1 LYRRRGRRVRAP
13 GAEDSFRRPVALIIF
28 PCLAIRRA
36 RERSVVLTA
45 ESTRLRP
52 ARTGDTGSAAAEP
65 PNDALAWRG
74 INAIRALS
82 MDAVEAAQSGHPGT
96 PMALAPAAYVLWHRF
111 LKHDPRRPDWPD
123 RDRFVL
129 SCGHAS
135 MLLYSLLH
143 LAGYDLTLDD
153 LRAFRQWGSATPGH
167 PERGHTRG
175 VETTTGPLGQGVG
188 NAVGMAIAER
198 LLAEQFNRPGH
209 RIIDHRTW
217 AFVSDGDLMEGV
229 SHEAGSLA
237 GHLRLGKLTL
247 IYDDNHITI
256 DGDTALTFSE
266 DVRQRF
272 EAYGWHA
279 IRVGDGNDLAAIA
292 AACQAAVAEPTRP
305 TIILLRTF
313 IADPAPTKR
322 NSSKAHGEPL
332 GAEEVRRTKEIMGW
346 PDEPPFYVPE
356 DALDHW
362 REAVSR
368 GAALEADWRAR
379 LAAYTAE
386 HPDAA
391 RELEQWLS
399 GQPPEG
405 WDAGLPAIG
414 PDQGPLAT
422 RQASGLAL
430 QALVTAVPNLVG
442 GSADLGGSTGT
453 TLKQGGTFG
462 PTTTGR
468 TVHWGVRE
476 HGMAACL
483 NGIAAHGGL
492 RPFGST
498 FLVFSDYMR
507 PAIRLAA
514 IMKLPVIY
522 IGTHDSI
529 GLGEDGPT
537 HQPIEHLAMLRAT
550 PNLVVLRPA
559 DAAETVEAW
568 RAAIA
573 RTTGPTLLALSRQK
587 LPVLDRGSLGRA
599 DGTARGGYVLL
610 DPPGGSPQAI
620 LIATGSEVHVALAA
634 ARLLHADRV
643 RVRVVSLP
651 SWELFAGQPQ
661 AYRDEVLP
669 PAVRVRLGIEAAS
682 PFGWE
687 RWIGDDG
694 AMLALDGFGA
704 SAPAERLFE
713 ELKLTPERAAAIVR
727 QLLVRRSA

>member
-1 LYRRRGRRVRAP
+1 
-13 GAEDSFRRPVALIIF
+13 
-28 PCLAIRRA
+28 
-36 RERSVVLTA
+36 
-45 ESTRLRP
+45 
-52 ARTGDTGSAAAEP
+52 
-65 PNDALAWRG
+65 
-74 INAIRALS
+74 

-111 LKHDPRRPDWPD
+111 LKHDPRHPDWPD

-135 MLLYSLLH
+135 MLLYALLY
-143 LAGYDLTLDD
+143 LSGYDVSLEDI
-153 LRAFRQWGSATPGH
+153 RAFRQWGAATPGH
-167 PERGHTRG
+167 PERGHTPG

-198 LLAEQFNRPGH
+198 FLAEHFNRSAH

-229 SHEAGSLA
+229 GHEAASLA

-256 DGDTALTFSE
+256 DGDTALSFSE
-266 DVRQRF
+266 DVQVRF
-272 EAYGWHA
+272 EAYGWHVV
-279 IRVGDGNDLAAIA
+279 RVGDGNDLAAIA
-292 AACQAAVAEPTRP
+292 AACEAAIAESTRP
-305 TIILLRTF
+305 TLIILRTY

-322 NSSKAHGEPL
+322 NTNKAHGEPL

-346 PDEPPFYVPE
+346 PDEPKFYVPE

-362 REAVSR
+362 RQVVSR
-368 GAALEADWRAR
+368 GGALEADWRAR

-386 HPDAA
+386 DPGAA
-391 RELEQWLS
+391 RELEQWLA
-399 GQPPEG
+399 GRLPDG
-405 WDAGLPAIG
+405 WEAALPVISA
-414 PDQGPLAT
+414 DQGPLAT

-430 QALVTAVPNLVG
+430 QAIAAAIPNLVG

-468 TVHWGVRE
+468 TFHWGVRE

-507 PAIRLAA
+507 PAMRLAA
-514 IMKLPVIY
+514 IMRLPVIY

-537 HQPIEHLAMLRAT
+537 HQPVEHLAMLRAT

-559 DAAETVEAW
+559 DATETIEAW
-568 RAAIA
+568 RATIG
-573 RTTGPTLLALSRQK
+573 RSDGPTLLVLTRQK
-587 LPVLDRGSLGRA
+587 LPVLDRATLA
-599 DGTARGGYVLL
+599 AATGTARGAYVLL

-620 LIATGSEVHVALAA
+620 LIATGSEVHVALGA
-634 ARLLHADRV
+634 ARLLQADRV
-643 RVRVVSLP
+643 RVRVVSMP
-651 SWELFAGQPQ
+651 SWELFAAQPET
-661 AYRDEVLP
+661 YRNEVLP

-682 PFGWE
+682 AFGWE
-687 RWIGDDG
+687 RWIGSEG
-694 AMLALDGFGA
+694 AMLAMEGFGA
-704 SAPAERLFE
+704 SAPGDRLFE
-713 ELKLTPERAAAIVR
+713 EFKFTPERAAAIVR